1 MDRPAPAANRTRFI
15 MAMMAIFG
23 ALFIVRLFYLQVI
36 QHDYYESQA
45 ILEHTTKFS
54 IPANRG
60 LIYAHDGTDKF
71 APLVLNE
78 PVYTVY
84 ADPSYVKDAHKIA
97 DVMRRVA
104 GGNLTKNF
112 DAGLNNKELRYI
124 VLARNVSKTQM
135 DLIDKEDLP
144 GVGFQQESK
153 RVYPENGLAAQTL
166 GFVNGE
172 GKGQYGVEQAL
183 DTDLAGK
190 NGQLKAITDV
200 NGIPIS
206 VGAESVHV
214 PPEHGKN
221 LVLTID
227 RNIQAKTEQVLRTGL
242 ERAKATKG
250 SILVMDPNNG
260 HILAIAN
267 WPSYNPAE
275 LANVT
280 DYSVLSNRA
289 TSDPYEPGSV
299 IKALTMAIGLDV
311 GRIQPDTTYNNT
323 TTIKVQ
329 DATIRNVL
337 TSPTGSITMTQVLQ
351 FSFNTGAVQVLK
363 WLGGEDINQKGK
375 QKLFDYFT
383 GHFLF
388 NQPTGVAIAG
398 EVSGEIV
405 SPEDVQ
411 GGDVRYAN
419 MTFGQG
425 MTATMVQVLSAF
437 AACVNGGTYYEP
449 QIIDGYLSSDAKTF
463 TAIPSVIKKSDVIS
477 QDASA
482 KLRQMLHDA
491 RKGSSSALGEKGGYY
506 SGGKTGTAQVYD
518 PKTGDYSDTE
528 TIGSYLGFGGQ
539 DKPQYVIMVRV
550 DDARNGGYSGS
561 AAAAPIFTEL
571 SNWMLDYL
579 QIQPKG

>member
-1 MDRPAPAANRTRFI
+1 MPGMTRTRVIMGI
-15 MAMMAIFG
+15 MAALGAI
-23 ALFIVRLFYLQVI
+23 FIVRLFYLQVI
-36 QHDYYESQA
+36 QHDYYEQQA

-54 IPANRG
+54 IPASRG

-84 ADPSYVKDAHKIA
+84 ADPSYVKDPSKIT
-97 DVMRRVA
+97 DVMRRIA
-104 GGNLTKNF
+104 GGNVIKNF
-112 DAGLNNKELRYI
+112 DANLGNKELRYT
-124 VLARNVSKTQM
+124 VLARQASKAQM
-135 DLIDKEDLP
+135 ELIEKEKLA
-144 GVGFQQESK
+144 GVGFQPEAK
-153 RVYPENGLAAQTL
+153 RVYPETGLASQTL

-172 GKGQYGVEQAL
+172 GQGQYGVEEAL
-183 DTDLAGK
+183 NEQLSGK
-190 NGQLKAITDV
+190 DGQLKAVTDV

-206 VGAESVHV
+206 VGAESVHS

-227 RNIQAKTEQVLRTGL
+227 RNIQAKTEQFLRSGL
-242 ERAKATKG
+242 DRAKATKG

-260 HILAIAN
+260 HILALAN
-267 WPSYNPAE
+267 WPSYNPAD
-275 LANVT
+275 LTNVT
-280 DYSVLSNRA
+280 DYTSLGNRA
-289 TSDPYEPGSV
+289 ISDPYEPGSV
-299 IKALTMAIGLDV
+299 IKALTMGIGLDV

-323 TTIKVQ
+323 GSLKIQ

-337 TSPTGSITMTQVLQ
+337 TSPLGAITMTQVLQ
-351 FSFNTGAVQVLK
+351 FSFNTGAVQVLQ
-363 WLGGEDINQKGK
+363 WLGGDEINQKGK
-375 QKLFDYFT
+375 QKLYDYFT
-383 GHFLF
+383 VNYMFG
-388 NQPTGVAIAG
+388 QKTGVKIAG
-398 EVSGEIV
+398 EATGEIV
-405 SPEDVQ
+405 SPDDPQ

-425 MTATMVQVLSAF
+425 MSATMLQVLAAF
-437 AACVNGGTYYEP
+437 AAGVNGGTYYEP
-449 QIIDGYLSSDAKTF
+449 QIIDGYLGGDGKTL
-463 TAIPSVIKKSDVIS
+463 TSLASVIKKSGVVS

-491 RKGSSSALGEKGGYY
+491 RKGSSSANGEKRGYY
-506 SGGKTGTAQVYD
+506 TGGKTGTAQVYD
-518 PKTGDYSDTE
+518 PKTGNYSNTE
-528 TIGSYLGFGGQ
+528 TIGSYVGFGGQ